1 MLIDCGSLQMKCPKC
16 SSDNLSVI
24 DSRGDDYTT
33 RRRRECQACRFRFTT
48 YERIERTLP
57 MVVKKDGR
65 REAFE
70 REKVRGGIVKAS
82 EKRPVS
88 MEVIDR
94 TVEALE
100 ARLCDLCVKEISS
113 IEIGDMIMAALSKID
128 KVAYVRFASVYR
140 EFSDPRQFIDTLES
154 LKRPKSAK
162 GRPARRPALRNNRN
176 QK

>member
-1 MLIDCGSLQMKCPKC
+1 MRCPKC
-16 SSDNLSVI
+16 SSDSSSVI
-24 DSRGDDYTT
+24 DSRGDDFTT
-33 RRRRECQACRFRFTT
+33 RRRRECQSCGFRYTT

-65 REAFE
+65 REAFD
-70 REKVRGGIVKAS
+70 RGKVRSGIVKAC

-100 ARLCDLCVKEISS
+100 ARLSDLYAKEISS
-113 IEIGDMIMAALSKID
+113 IEIGDMIMEALSRID

-140 EFSDPRQFIDTLES
+140 EFSDPSQFLDTLES
-154 LKRPKSAK
+154 LGKPKAAKRRRSKRSNQRAAK
-162 GRPARRPALRNNRN
+162 AS
-176 QK
+176 K

>member
-1 MLIDCGSLQMKCPKC
+1 MRCPKC
-16 SSDNLSVI
+16 SSDSSAVI
-24 DSRGDDYTT
+24 DSRGDDFTT
-33 RRRRECQACRFRFTT
+33 RRRRECQSCGVRFTT

-65 REAFE
+65 REAFD
-70 REKVRGGIVKAS
+70 RGKVRSGIVKAC

-100 ARLCDLCVKEISS
+100 ARLSDLYVKEISS
-113 IEIGDMIMAALSKID
+113 IEIGDMIMDALSRVD

-140 EFSDPRQFIDTLES
+140 EFSDPSQFLDTLES
-154 LKRPKSAK
+154 LSKPKAAKTRRSKRPRQSTAK
-162 GRPARRPALRNNRN
+162 NL
-176 QK
+176 K